1 MLYDYISD
9 QQHDVLRSLQ
19 ELKQTGNILNIGHML
34 WTMPKTPP
42 TTTLV
47 PALVA
52 SDVTTP
58 NMSIINP
65 SFNTSML
72 NNKSCNSTSVLCEYC
87 QANKLPLEF
96 TTVNEL
102 GPPHQKVL

>member
-9 QQHDVLRSLQ
+9 QQHDVLQSLQ
-19 ELKQTGNILNIGHML
+19 ELKQTGNVLNIGHML

-42 TTTLV
+42 TTTV
-47 PALVA
+47 PAPVA
-52 SDVTTP
+52 SGLTTL

-72 NNKSCNSTSVLCEYC
+72 N
-87 QANKLPLEF
+87 
-96 TTVNEL
+96 
-102 GPPHQKVL
+102 H